1 MEWIKTSE
9 QLPEMEVPVLAGWF
23 DRKGEFTY
31 HAFMRSDSCG
41 DGWVWAISCDN
52 MISLGDEFI
61 EDDDYSN
68 ITHWMPLPQP
78 PEEG

>member
-1 MEWIKTSE
+1 MKWIKASE

-23 DRKGEFTY
+23 DRKGEFAY
-31 HAFMRSDSCG
+31 HAFMRLDSCG

-61 EDDDYSN
+61 EDDDYP
-68 ITHWMPLPQP
+68 ITHWAPMPQP
-78 PEEG
+78 PEE